1 MNILNIIPLKRFSMN
16 KLKTHTRDLRGKE
29 VKSFGNLII
38 IILILLI
45 QCKSEDRYYRPNLPE
60 KLCSLGIIDI
70 DDTTHSKRYWD
81 SYVNKFFGHYILFEK
96 SHQSEYP
103 SEEYAPLREFSFSIY
118 TEHDNIINY
127 KGAPSIDNFLR
138 VDLTD
143 SLSFLPGEKYYL
155 KASEKDS
162 PEITAEIKATELPPT
177 PLLLSIRKEKVAY
190 TKPLYGWPLDRIDSL
205 KSAVIKVSFYATNRN
220 QFYVLL
226 LDSKHSEPSMG
237 STIYESYVD
246 FTVSQSNTQGFFS
259 ELIGL
264 KTRHMSILPD
274 GMEEVETPVFAYFID
289 GRQIEGNK
297 CDITI
302 STLFHGPYS
311 VWQGPWDR
319 DTEDYYSLRF
329 KLISIP
335 EEVYLFEKS
344 LYTYQRTKSDPFSEP
359 VYLNGNIKGGN
370 GIFAICRSKD
380 LVINLSPP
388 Y

>member
-1 MNILNIIPLKRFSMN
+1 LLAIKFLLTSCESKERF
-16 KLKTHTRDLRGKE
+16 
-29 VKSFGNLII
+29 
-38 IILILLI
+38 
-45 QCKSEDRYYRPNLPE
+45 YRPNLPE
-60 KLCSLGIIDI
+60 KLCSFGIIDI
-70 DDTTHSKRYWD
+70 DDTTHSKRYFD

-96 SHQSEYP
+96 SYQSEYP
-103 SEEYAPLREFSFSIY
+103 DEEYTPLRKFSFSIY
-118 TEHDNIINY
+118 TEDDNILSY
-127 KGAPSIDNFLR
+127 TAAPSIENFLR

-155 KASEKDS
+155 KASEIDS
-162 PEITAEIKATELPPT
+162 PEITAEIKSTELPPT
-177 PLLLSIRKEKVAY
+177 PLLLSIKKEKVAY
-190 TKPLYGWPLDRIDSL
+190 TKPLYGWPLDIIDSL
-205 KSAVIKVSFYATNRN
+205 KSAVMKVSFDVTNRN
-220 QFYVLL
+220 QFYALL

-259 ELIGL
+259 EIIGL

-274 GMEEVETPVFAYFID
+274 GMGEVETPVFAYFIN
-289 GRQIEGNK
+289 GKQFEGNI

-311 VWQGPWDR
+311 VWQGPWFR
-319 DTEDYYSLRF
+319 DTEDYYSLRL

-344 LYTYQRTKSDPFSEP
+344 LYTYQRNKSDPFSEP

-380 LVINLSPP
+380 LLITLSPP